1 MTLSLGK
8 RFNEPSKKVEANS
21 PKRKPKV
28 LVAPMNEPLRGLR
41 NCRQDWAEILN
52 PLPRAART
60 KRSFLTVSPGL
71 RPGLF
76 SSALFEGS
84 LS

>member
-8 RFNEPSKKVEANS
+8 RFNEPSKKAEQSS
-21 PKRKPKV
+21 PGRKPGV
-28 LVAPMNEPLRGLR
+28 LVAPMNEPRRGDR

-52 PLPRAART
+52 PLPPAARA